1 MPDKLILRLSNEI
14 GNQMFMYASAYSIS
28 KELNRQLYI
37 DDETAFLSKKNV
49 SKFGLNLFNITS
61 RIAPDTLKFK
71 NLSGYIKRKLLI
83 KTDLIRSKKK
93 FYIEKKDRNKIT
105 KYSSDYKNL
114 VFDNNLF
121 LEGHFESERYFKDY
135 KDEIKGEFKLKNQV
149 SLKKNPNFNEI
160 NKLNSVS
167 ICLRQNRFIEGKGQN
182 TSQNKQKSLNFTLE
196 QINYI
201 NKSVDYI
208 KSKVSNPT
216 FFLWSNDFS
225 NIDKNK
231 FNFNYKEINLYDNK
245 STLDKRIQS
254 LFLLTQC
261 NHFIVTTTAFNWWG
275 AWLSERNDKIILRPS
290 DKFFND
296 FYLNNQDFWP
306 LDWGII
312 NA

>member
-28 KELNRQLYI
+28 KELNRKLYI

-49 SKFGLNLFNITS
+49 SKFGLDLFNITS
-61 RIAPDTLKFK
+61 PIAPDTLKFK
-71 NLSGYIKRKLLI
+71 NLSGYIKRKFFI
-83 KTDLIRSKKK
+83 KTDFIRSKKR

-105 KYSSDYKNL
+105 KYSNDYRKL
-114 VFDNNLF
+114 VFDSNLF

-135 KDEIKGEFKLKNQV
+135 KDEIKKEFKLRNQD
-149 SLKKNPNFNEI
+149 SLKKNPYFNEI

-167 ICLRQNRFIEGKGQN
+167 ICLRQNRFIEGRGQN
-182 TSQNKQKSLNFTLE
+182 TPQNKQKSWNFTLE

-201 NKSVDYI
+201 NKSVAYI
-208 KSKVSNPT
+208 KSKVSDPT

-225 NIDKNK
+225 NIDKNN
-231 FNFNYKEINLYDNK
+231 FNFSYKEIKFQDNGDV
-245 STLDKRIQS
+245 LDKRIQS
-254 LFLLTQC
+254 LYLLTQC
-261 NHFIVTTTAFNWWG
+261 NHFIVTTSTFNWWG
-275 AWLSERNDKIILRPS
+275 AWLSERNNKTILRPS

-306 LDWGII
+306 LDWNII